1 MKKQNQKGFTLIELM
16 IVIAIIGILA
26 AIALPAY
33 QTYSNK
39 AKFTEVVT
47 ATTSVKSAID
57 LCYQTKGA
65 VTTCIPGNAAAIAAG
80 TADAGVNA
88 AATGATA
95 GQYVGSVNAATAGQI
110 TATSANITAANKT
123 YVLKATAV
131 GGTLTWAVDATSTC
145 LAEGWC

>member
-26 AIALPAY
+26 AIALPAF
-33 QTYSNK
+33 QTYANK

-57 LCYQTKGA
+57 VCYQTKGA
-65 VTTCIPGNAAAIAAG
+65 ITSCVPGAAAAIAAG
-80 TADAGVNA
+80 TANA
-88 AATGATA
+88 AVQAAVTDATA
-95 GQYVGSVNAATAGQI
+95 GQYVGSVNAATAGTI
-110 TATSANITAANKT
+110 TATSAGITSANKT
-123 YVLKATAV
+123 YVLKATAS

-145 LAEGWC
+145 LEAGWC